1 MLPNQITRFYFR
13 HSCTMKTKQTLQCN
27 PYGGCPGAASGTN
40 WANNCYPYVVWS
52 GTSVNS
58 SHYLFALQNGGLDQ
72 GTWSLDAASV
82 RCVPDLNYRQQLC
95 DRYSGYGALQC
106 QKLSGGCPG
115 SADNNCWPNGV
126 WSGNIASGT
135 NYHIFWL
142 NSGSFNSNTNPYTLA
157 GGVRCVPDLKFLEAK
172 EVFRDEDRQKDCL
185 TFI

>member
-1 MLPNQITRFYFR
+1 
-13 HSCTMKTKQTLQCN
+13 MKTKQTLQCN

>member
-13 HSCTMKTKQTLQCN
+13 HSCTMKTKQTLQYK
-27 PYGGCPGAASGTN
+27 PY
-40 WANNCYPYVVWS
+40 
-52 GTSVNS
+52 
-58 SHYLFALQNGGLDQ
+58 
-72 GTWSLDAASV
+72 
-82 RCVPDLNYRQQLC
+82 
-95 DRYSGYGALQC
+95 
-106 QKLSGGCPG
+106 GGCPG